1 MHCTLH
7 RDSHSSLK
15 MKLCLG
21 ALMCTEINKALS
33 VTKSVGTETIIV
45 LKHFLLAPIKR
56 HPSRTTSHMSNQ
68 NRLSVFPT
76 RMNLTI
82 TKNRLKS
89 AEKGYSL
96 LKRKSEALQVKH
108 REIQQKLNKEQ
119 DNLKNAINNAYY
131 LLAKAEFLGSNIKMF
146 LYECSRSPISVESS
160 MEQVSG
166 VFLPVYSLKQDN
178 SNPLL
183 FLDKSGSAYL
193 GARNAFKTVI
203 GRLIELASLK
213 NSFVILDEVLKNT
226 NRRVNALDFMLIPR
240 INNTID
246 YINAELD
253 EQDREEFFRLKKIQ
267 KSKKK
272 S

>member
-1 MHCTLH
+1 
-7 RDSHSSLK
+7 
-15 MKLCLG
+15 
-21 ALMCTEINKALS
+21 
-33 VTKSVGTETIIV
+33 
-45 LKHFLLAPIKR
+45 
-56 HPSRTTSHMSNQ
+56 MSTQ

-76 RMNLTI
+76 RMNLTL

-108 REIQQKLNKEQ
+108 RQIQHKLEKEQ
-119 DNLKNAINNAYY
+119 HNLKTAITNAYY

-146 LYECSRSPISVESS
+146 LYECSRSPVSIESS
-160 MEQVSG
+160 IEQVSG
-166 VFLPVYSLKQDN
+166 VFLPVYTLKQDVG
-178 SNPLL
+178 NPLL

-193 GARNAFKTVI
+193 SARNAFRTVI

-267 KSKKK
+267 KTKK
-272 S
+272 SD

>member
-1 MHCTLH
+1 
-7 RDSHSSLK
+7 
-15 MKLCLG
+15 
-21 ALMCTEINKALS
+21 
-33 VTKSVGTETIIV
+33 
-45 LKHFLLAPIKR
+45 
-56 HPSRTTSHMSNQ
+56 
-68 NRLSVFPT
+68 
-76 RMNLTI
+76 MNLTI

-108 REIQQKLNKEQ
+108 REIEQKLNKEQ